1 MGHFD
6 RPLRL
11 VLGATPSHEEPLA
24 AALRS
29 LRAFGGVPALEWTVM
44 VSGPA
49 DGIAGMSAR
58 LRGEF
63 PGAEIVPV
71 DPASSDFSFLEPA
84 VKRGLHALY
93 FDYLRAWI
101 GRHLAGPYLWI
112 DSDVIVRSRLEVE
125 HLPLEAPIAM
135 AADFPTLGI
144 PFADFHWR
152 IWSAYC
158 RMLTACGAAERTP
171 LRDADGHAQ
180 NMNCGVLYVREDISA
195 AWRQTFETCLPIL
208 PEYKTLI
215 APPPKYEKG
224 AESTFGQGV
233 WNVLY
238 AGLGGKELPWRW
250 NNLRMIH
257 PDRQGILDHYAVDK
271 DSFQRD
277 AGRLGLFERPS
288 DSTGNLA
295 TGIALS
301 GARR

>member
-1 MGHFD
+1 
-6 RPLRL
+6 
-11 VLGATPSHEEPLA
+11 
-24 AALRS
+24 
-29 LRAFGGVPALEWTVM
+29 
-44 VSGPA
+44 
-49 DGIAGMSAR
+49 
-58 LRGEF
+58 
-63 PGAEIVPV
+63 
-71 DPASSDFSFLEPA
+71 
-84 VKRGLHALY
+84 
-93 FDYLRAWI
+93 
-101 GRHLAGPYLWI
+101 
-112 DSDVIVRSRLEVE
+112 
-125 HLPLEAPIAM
+125 
-135 AADFPTLGI
+135 
-144 PFADFHWR
+144 
-152 IWSAYC
+152 
-158 RMLTACGAAERTP
+158 
-171 LRDADGHAQ
+171 
-180 NMNCGVLYVREDISA
+180 MNCGVLYVREDISA